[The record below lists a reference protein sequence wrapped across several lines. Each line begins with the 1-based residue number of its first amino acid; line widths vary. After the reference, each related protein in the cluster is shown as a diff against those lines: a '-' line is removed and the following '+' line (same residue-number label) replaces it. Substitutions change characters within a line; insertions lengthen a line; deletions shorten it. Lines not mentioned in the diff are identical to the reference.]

1 MESFGQA
8 MKKLPKNNN
17 QLLKIFIEL
26 AKISWKMKFHRFLC
40 HRADVFMTH
49 FISQWLYGYMTCTFA
64 TPAMY
69 TRFWLYVNYAL
80 VEPVFVVI
88 CLNFENLVNILQ
100 CQFLLIKVGFIVT
113 GNVFLREELIIH
125 GLLKHYDPIFNNWGV
140 VKRQ

>member
-1 MESFGQA
+1 M
-8 MKKLPKNNN
+8 
-17 QLLKIFIEL
+17 
-26 AKISWKMKFHRFLC
+26 
-40 HRADVFMTH
+40 
-49 FISQWLYGYMTCTFA
+49 
-64 TPAMY
+64 
-69 TRFWLYVNYAL
+69 
-80 VEPVFVVI
+80 EPVFVVI